1 MCLILALRNLK
12 PKYTTYPDAKTL
24 AKEKLPILRTF
35 GGEEHA
41 GNEQCG
47 RHKHRKFEVT
57 HVE

>member
-1 MCLILALRNLK
+1 MLALRNLK